1 MCVLDP
7 SIVKANNGEKE
18 PFYKLGEGHTKCASR
33 LHRSTFIARTLT
45 RIY

>member
-1 MCVLDP
+1 MCVWDP

-33 LHRSTFIARTLT
+33 LHRGTFIARTLI